1 MIIEDNVL
9 YNYQNCID
17 IPGDAKYWFE
27 TGGVRSVVIRNNI
40 FILHNSCQANAA
52 VKVKPD
58 FDCPI
63 NNYHQNVVIEN
74 NHFFGNNPRL
84 LDAMCVDGLVFQN
97 NTYRAPLVDETG
109 MEVYRIR
116 VANCKNTD
124 IQEVD

>member
-1 MIIEDNVL
+1 M
-9 YNYQNCID
+9 
-17 IPGDAKYWFE
+17 G
-27 TGGVRSVVIRNNI
+27 THGGSPINKASLEACSRESRHFSDERFN
-40 FILHNSCQANAA
+40 LHNSYQANAA